1 MNHPA
6 NRHTTRRSTAP
17 LGHNAS
23 SHHHP
28 PMTRQQQLAALA
40 AQLHELTTE
49 DEREDYPFFDHLQ
62 DLIADMEIEEDSPCT
77 S

>member
-1 MNHPA
+1 MESW
-6 NRHTTRRSTAP
+6 HTTQLSKAR
-17 LGHNAS
+17 LLHNDT

-62 DLIADMEIEEDSPCT
+62 DLINDMEEGE
-77 S
+77 

>member
-1 MNHPA
+1 MSHPA

-17 LGHNAS
+17 LGHNAT

-28 PMTRQQQLAALA
+28 PMTRRQQLFKLA

-49 DEREDYPFFDHLQ
+49 EEREDYPFLDHLM
-62 DLIADMEIEEDSPCT
+62 DLINDLEEGE
-77 S
+77 